1 MMTKPTFSIIERGN
15 MLHKDVVRLE
25 QKKRLN
31 QYSGSSRLQ
40 EEAQL
45 RELLF
50 ASAQWH
56 NAQVIAVVLST
67 AMELNTQ
74 PIITRAWA
82 ENKQIVVPKIIN
94 KQMIFVEFKS
104 DSELRT
110 GQLNIKEPV
119 SNLTVDSD
127 AIDLAIVPG
136 LAFTRHGGRLGYGA
150 GYYDRFLV
158 NFKGET
164 VSLALNIQL
173 LESLPMEPHDQKV
186 AKILNQN
193 NT

>member
-1 MMTKPTFSIIERGN
+1 

-50 ASAQWH
+50 VSVQWH